1 MSDDAA
7 TPSMEAIIASIRDG
21 MKGDG
26 TLPPEAV
33 EPQEF
38 TPAAAVPA
46 APAGDLTLEAL
57 VRSALEPVLKA
68 WLDANLPEIVDRA
81 ARAEI
86 ARLTR
91 N

>member
-26 TLPPEAV
+26 TLPPEPA
-33 EPQEF
+33 EPLEF
-38 TPAAAVPA
+38 TPPPETLPA
-46 APAGDLTLEAL
+46 PTGDLTLEAL
-57 VRSALEPVLKA
+57 VRSTLEPVLKA

>member
-1 MSDDAA
+1 
-7 TPSMEAIIASIRDG
+7 MEAIIAAIRDG
-21 MKGDG
+21 MRGDG
-26 TLPPEAV
+26 TLPPEPSDPHEATPV
-33 EPQEF
+33 AA
-38 TPAAAVPA
+38 PAAP
-46 APAGDLTLEAL
+46 PAGDLTLEAL

-68 WLDANLPEIVDRA
+68 WLDANLPEIVDKA